1 MLLYIVGGGQE
12 ESTNSVQVLDTVS
25 NTLRRLPN
33 LNTRLTP
40 LDMFSHCGELFLV
53 GWQPARNNFVMCLDR
68 ETGEGQG
75 MVDRGG
81 YLCSISGSSAVFQ
94 RIEIE
99 IMLMLASSYWGIS
112 PAQHKSAPTRE
123 NHYLSIYIKLHSVS
137 Q

>member
-53 GWQPARNNFVMCLDR
+53 GWQPARKQLSHVF
-68 ETGEGQG
+68 GQG
-75 MVDRGG
+75 DGG
-81 YLCSISGSSAVFQ
+81 GAGHGGQ
-94 RIEIE
+94 G
-99 IMLMLASSYWGIS
+99 GI
-112 PAQHKSAPTRE
+112 P
-123 NHYLSIYIKLHSVS
+123 LFD
-137 Q
+137 